1 MFKYATTLS
10 WFVIT
15 STGENFGLQEIKTY
29 YVLIKF
35 YIPAPYSIDPLNI
48 YSSSN
53 SSNSKTEADFEMLD
67 YLQHNYHDSGV
78 VGVIS
83 STADNNN
90 NNADGATNNN
100 NGTVVEDK
108 CRSSSSS
115 STETSQQLST
125 ASEFIKRKRHW
136 VSMTLCI
143 T

>member
-1 MFKYATTLS
+1 M
-10 WFVIT
+10 
-15 STGENFGLQEIKTY
+15 
-29 YVLIKF
+29 
-35 YIPAPYSIDPLNI
+35 NI

-67 YLQHNYHDSGV
+67 YLQQNYHDSGV
-78 VGVIS
+78 VGVSS

-125 ASEFIKRKRHW
+125 ASEFIKRKCLW
-136 VSMTLCI
+136 VHMTLCI